1 MAHYKRGYAKTKTRG
16 RKRHLHKWRE
26 GRNDFKRGGYAYDH
40 FMSHWPKYWDV
51 EMNTRPKRR
60 KGRRLIVALYQGSD
74 PDGLAW
80 PLGNHKPHRY
90 YW

>member
-16 RKRHLHKWRE
+16 RKRWLHKWRNGKPTYGE
-26 GRNDFKRGGYAYDH
+26 YWSRW
-40 FMSHWPKYWDV
+40 MCCWPRYWDI
-51 EMNTRPKRR
+51 EYHRRPKRR
-60 KGRRLIVALYQGSD
+60 EEQRLLVRIRQGDD
-74 PDGLAW
+74 PDGIAW